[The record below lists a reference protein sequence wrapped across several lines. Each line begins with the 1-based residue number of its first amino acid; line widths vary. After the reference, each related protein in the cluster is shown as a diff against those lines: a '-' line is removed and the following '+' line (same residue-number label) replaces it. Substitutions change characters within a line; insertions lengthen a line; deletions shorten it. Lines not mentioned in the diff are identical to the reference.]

1 MQDAVAIMYLKELP
15 FIKLNFYDHIPTI
28 FQNCPVVGI
37 LNVIMFCFDNYIY
50 LKIYTDNFVQN

>member
-15 FIKLNFYDHIPTI
+15 FTKLNFYDHIPTI

-37 LNVIMFCFDNYIY
+37 LTVIMFWFDKTTY
-50 LKIYTDNFVQN
+50 LKIYTDNVVQN